1 MTSMRLTA
9 IAAMAALCWGCGRA
23 PGVYDLSVHEAYAR
37 LAENQ
42 LADFS
47 FARQCGILIHLIP
60 AGVPDQSVTWT
71 VYSSGQEMLNFT
83 ARLTPVGS
91 SKTKID
97 IDVSKDADGTEAYAG
112 NDFYP
117 RPALSQP
124 LRPALEEA
132 IGAALE
138 GRKFDAKRIPK
149 PDKSDDVCGIQRG
162 GLESGHRFSVNDEDL
177 SSTSPGT

>member
-1 MTSMRLTA
+1 MASARLAA
-9 IAAMAALCWGCGRA
+9 IVAMAALCWGCSRA
-23 PGVYDLSVHEAYAR
+23 PGVYDVTVHEAYAR
-37 LAENQ
+37 LAENP

-60 AGVPDQSVTWT
+60 TGVPDQSVTWT
-71 VYSSGQEMLNFT
+71 VYSSGEEMLNFT

-91 SKTKID
+91 SRTKVD
-97 IDVSKDADGTEAYAG
+97 IDVSKDSDGTEAYAG
-112 NDFYP
+112 KDFYP

-132 IGAALE
+132 IGAVLE

-162 GLESGHRFSVNDEDL
+162 GLELGHRFSVDDEDL
-177 SSTSPGT
+177 SSFSPGT